1 MSATLEQG
9 ADGVWRIAG
18 ALDFETVPG
27 LFADTDRLLA
37 TGPVELDLTAVER
50 TNSAGVALLLEWRR
64 QAHQR
69 GVELYLRGLPDAV
82 LQLARLS
89 DVEGLVSGAGAAP
102 RENPSPGVAPGGH
115 YVSPKR

>member
-18 ALDFETVPG
+18 ALDFDTVSA
-27 LFADTDRLLA
+27 LHKQTDALLA
-37 TGPVELDLTAVER
+37 SGPVQLDLTGVER
-50 TNSAGVALLLEWRR
+50 ANSAGVALVLEWRR

-69 GVELYLRGLPDAV
+69 GVELYLHGLPEAV

-89 DVEGLVSGAGAAP
+89 DVEGLVSGAEVAP
-102 RENPSPGVAPGGH
+102 ERDATVGVARPAR
-115 YVSPKR
+115 SRL